1 MSNSGST
8 GSFTDSTGFSVL
20 GDTLQIP
27 NYHFKA
33 APVPSLAHGENV
45 DIVFGYRISNKKPVV
60 AKVSPNSLRLEREYY
75 IMKRLYQ
82 LSDGSSFLGN

>member
-1 MSNSGST
+1 MKILVDFNVHIRFQT
-8 GSFTDSTGFSVL
+8 TYIDFFSC
-20 GDTLQIP
+20 
-27 NYHFKA
+27 
-33 APVPSLAHGENV
+33 
-45 DIVFGYRISNKKPVV
+45 YRISNKKPVV

>member
-8 GSFTDSTGFSVL
+8 ESTGFSIV

-33 APVPSLAHGENV
+33 APVPSLTHGENV
-45 DIVFGYRISNKKPVV
+45 DIVFGYR
-60 AKVSPNSLRLEREYY
+60 
-75 IMKRLYQ
+75 
-82 LSDGSSFLGN
+82 